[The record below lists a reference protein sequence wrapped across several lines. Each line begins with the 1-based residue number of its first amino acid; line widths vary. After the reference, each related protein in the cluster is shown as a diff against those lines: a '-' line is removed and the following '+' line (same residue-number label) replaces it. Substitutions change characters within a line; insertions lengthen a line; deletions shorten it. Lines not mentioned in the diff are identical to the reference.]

1 MQPMLAH
8 VAEEQLEQYAMGSL
22 PQSGEAS
29 LEEHILLCPECQD
42 RLEEM
47 DVYVRTMR
55 VAMPRLNSQQS
66 KDLDHSP
73 GSWFG
78 LIRAPGLV
86 LGAAVALSLILLLG
100 FYTFR
105 QPPKAMKLAP
115 FAVVLE
121 TVRGPGGA
129 AQSQAPRGQPLLL
142 KADLAGLPPQ
152 GLCELEVVNAKGVP
166 LDRSQAK
173 AIGTRLE
180 VRVDEGLPA
189 GQYWVRLY
197 SPDSATTP
205 LREYALRVE

>member
-22 PQSGEAS
+22 PQSKEAS

-55 VAMPRLNSQQS
+55 VVMSRLNSQQS
-66 KDLDHSP
+66 RDLDHSP

-78 LIRAPGLV
+78 LMRVPGLV
-86 LGAAVALSLILLLG
+86 LGATVALSLILLFG
-100 FYTFR
+100 FYTLR
-105 QPPKAMKLAP
+105 QPPKAMELAP
-115 FAVVLE
+115 VAVVLE
-121 TVRGPGGA
+121 AVRGPGGA
-129 AQSQAPRGQPLLL
+129 ARSQAPRGQPLLL

-152 GLCELEVVNAKGVP
+152 GLCELEVVNAEG
-166 LDRSQAK
+166 LRLNRIQAK

-180 VRVDEGLPA
+180 GRIDEGLPA
-189 GQYWVRLY
+189 GQYWVRVF
-197 SPDSATTP
+197 SPASAAAP